1 MHLVSH
7 LICVLK
13 HCLNPFD
20 ALRSC
25 FPAGTLTGAPKI
37 RAMEIISELEQQKR
51 GPYAG
56 AVGYFS
62 FSGNIDTCITLRTSV
77 IKNGTA
83 YIQAGGGI
91 VADSTDEDEYLETY
105 YKSGALLKAIENA
118 ESQFNS

>member
-1 MHLVSH
+1 MKP
-7 LICVLK
+7 LK
-13 HCLNPFD
+13 AIIPEMTM
-20 ALRSC
+20 
-25 FPAGTLTGAPKI
+25 FPATTAIPIPCHLWMPPLALVHPNSLESLK
-37 RAMEIISELEQQKR
+37 LEQQKR

>member
-1 MHLVSH
+1 M
-7 LICVLK
+7 K
-13 HCLNPFD
+13 HGLNPFD

-25 FPAGTLTGAPKI
+25 FPAGTLSGAPKI